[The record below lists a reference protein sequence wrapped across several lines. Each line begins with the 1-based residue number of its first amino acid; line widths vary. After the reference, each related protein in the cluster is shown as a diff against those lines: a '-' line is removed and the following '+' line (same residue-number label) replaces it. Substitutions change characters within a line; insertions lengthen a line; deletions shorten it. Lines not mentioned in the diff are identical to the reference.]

1 MTIEEAREEVKKL
14 QQKKWNTPGEYKKA
28 VFNVIDCFVKSNSE
42 FVARKC
48 AEKLTENLID
58 IKDVQFG
65 DTKVF
70 PPLENG

>member
-14 QQKKWNTPGEYKKA
+14 QQKQWNTTWEYEKA
-28 VFNVIDCFVKSNSE
+28 VFDVIDCFVKSNSE

-48 AEKLTENLID
+48 AEKLAENLID
-58 IKDVQFG
+58 IKDVQLG

-70 PPLENG
+70 FPLENG

>member
-14 QQKKWNTPGEYKKA
+14 QQKQWNTTGEYKKA
-28 VFNVIDCFVKSNSE
+28 VFDVIDCFVKSNPE

-48 AEKLTENLID
+48 AEKLAENLVD
-58 IKDVQFG
+58 IKDVQLG